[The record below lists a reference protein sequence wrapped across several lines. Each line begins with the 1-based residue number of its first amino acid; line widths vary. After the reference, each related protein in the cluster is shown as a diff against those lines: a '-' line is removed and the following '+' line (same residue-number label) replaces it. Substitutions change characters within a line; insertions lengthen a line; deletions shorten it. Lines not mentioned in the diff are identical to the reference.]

1 MLGTSVKQW
10 EDTEMK
16 LNLWFNQHKQL
27 LAGTVGGLVL
37 LSWLIGFLKFDTAAL
52 VVMYVGGV
60 IGTVPIASRAWSAL
74 RNKTI
79 SIELLVTI
87 ACIGA
92 LGIGEPNEAAI
103 VTFLFLFGDVLEERT
118 LAKTRSAVKD
128 LTEMAPQ
135 QADVLQPDGTLEA
148 TDIDDIDEGMQVVV
162 RPGGQVPVDGI
173 VVAGTGDTLEAVITG
188 EAKPVAKVKG
198 DEVFAGTT
206 LDSGTLTIETT
217 AAGDDTTFGQ
227 IVELVEEAQ
236 DAQAPVARFIDKF
249 AKYYTPAVLVIAI
262 IVGLVSRDISLA
274 ITMLVLG
281 CPGALVIGAPVANV
295 AGIGRAASSGIL
307 FKGGATVASLAK
319 ADTLMLDK
327 TGTITT
333 GKMAVHSVAAFN
345 GTANDALGTL
355 AAIEA
360 GSVHPL
366 AKAIVQYAADKGAA
380 ETSVPDMETIKGRG
394 LASAD
399 GQYLVGNAR
408 LLTEHDV
415 AISADVTAA
424 VSAAQEAGD
433 SVVILAD
440 HGVVRLV
447 VGVNDIVRPDAA
459 AGLAALKRAGVKK
472 IVMLTGDNRTAA
484 ERIAADLPIDEVQ
497 AELLPAEKVEAV
509 KKAQAAGA
517 QVAFVGDGINDA
529 PALATADIGVGMGG
543 GTAVALDTADVV
555 LVRPQFET
563 LSQAV
568 SLARGTTSVTMQN
581 IIIAVGTVVL
591 LLLGLLVGIVHMGS
605 GMFVHEASILLVIG
619 NAMRLLKRRA

>member
-1 MLGTSVKQW
+1 M
-10 EDTEMK
+10 
-16 LNLWFNQHKQL
+16 
-27 LAGTVGGLVL
+27 
-37 LSWLIGFLKFDTAAL
+37 
-52 VVMYVGGV
+52 
-60 IGTVPIASRAWSAL
+60 
-74 RNKTI
+74 
-79 SIELLVTI
+79 
-87 ACIGA
+87 
-92 LGIGEPNEAAI
+92 
-103 VTFLFLFGDVLEERT
+103 
-118 LAKTRSAVKD
+118 
-128 LTEMAPQ
+128 
-135 QADVLQPDGTLEA
+135 
-148 TDIDDIDEGMQVVV
+148 
-162 RPGGQVPVDGI
+162 
-173 VVAGTGDTLEAVITG
+173 
-188 EAKPVAKVKG
+188 
-198 DEVFAGTT
+198 
-206 LDSGTLTIETT
+206 
-217 AAGDDTTFGQ
+217 
-227 IVELVEEAQ
+227 
-236 DAQAPVARFIDKF
+236 
-249 AKYYTPAVLVIAI
+249 
-262 IVGLVSRDISLA
+262 
-274 ITMLVLG
+274 
-281 CPGALVIGAPVANV
+281 
-295 AGIGRAASSGIL
+295 
-307 FKGGATVASLAK
+307 
-319 ADTLMLDK
+319 
-327 TGTITT
+327 
-333 GKMAVHSVAAFN
+333 
-345 GTANDALGTL
+345 
-355 AAIEA
+355 
-360 GSVHPL
+360 
-366 AKAIVQYAADKGAA
+366 
-380 ETSVPDMETIKGRG
+380 
-394 LASAD
+394 
-399 GQYLVGNAR
+399 
-408 LLTEHDV
+408 
-415 AISADVTAA
+415 TAA

>member
-1 MLGTSVKQW
+1 
-10 EDTEMK
+10 MK

-87 ACIGA
+87 ACIGT

-135 QADVLQPDGTLEA
+135 QADVLQADGTLEA

-198 DEVFAGTT
+198 DAVFAGTT

-295 AGIGRAASSGIL
+295 AGIGRAAASGIL

-345 GTANDALGTL
+345 GTATDALGTL

-366 AKAIVQYAADKGAA
+366 AKAIVKYAADQGAA

-424 VSAAQEAGD
+424 VTAAQEAGD

-447 VGVNDIVRPDAA
+447 VGVNDIVRPDAV

-509 KKAQAAGA
+509 KMAQAAGA

>member
-1 MLGTSVKQW
+1 
-10 EDTEMK
+10 MK

-345 GTANDALGTL
+345 GTANDALGPWQRL
-355 AAIEA
+355 
-360 GSVHPL
+360 
-366 AKAIVQYAADKGAA
+366 K
-380 ETSVPDMETIKGRG
+380 RG
-394 LASAD
+394 VSTPSRRQLCST
-399 GQYLVGNAR
+399 
-408 LLTEHDV
+408 LLTK
-415 AISADVTAA
+415 
-424 VSAAQEAGD
+424 AQ
-433 SVVILAD
+433 
-440 HGVVRLV
+440 RKLV
-447 VGVNDIVRPDAA
+447 CPTWKPSRV
-459 AGLAALKRAGVKK
+459 AALRVR
-472 IVMLTGDNRTAA
+472 TGSTWS
-484 ERIAADLPIDEVQ
+484 
-497 AELLPAEKVEAV
+497 
-509 KKAQAAGA
+509 
-517 QVAFVGDGINDA
+517 
-529 PALATADIGVGMGG
+529 
-543 GTAVALDTADVV
+543 GT
-555 LVRPQFET
+555 P
-563 LSQAV
+563 
-568 SLARGTTSVTMQN
+568 GC
-581 IIIAVGTVVL
+581 
-591 LLLGLLVGIVHMGS
+591 
-605 GMFVHEASILLVIG
+605 
-619 NAMRLLKRRA
+619 

>member
-1 MLGTSVKQW
+1 
-10 EDTEMK
+10 MK

>member
-1 MLGTSVKQW
+1 
-10 EDTEMK
+10 MK

-135 QADVLQPDGTLEA
+135 QADVLQADGTLEA

-345 GTANDALGTL
+345 GTATDALGTL

-366 AKAIVQYAADKGAA
+366 AKAIVKYAADQGAA

-424 VSAAQEAGD
+424 VTAAQEAGD

-459 AGLAALKRAGVKK
+459 AGLAALKHAGVKK

>member
-1 MLGTSVKQW
+1 
-10 EDTEMK
+10 MK
-16 LNLWFNQHKQL
+16 MNLWFNEHKQL

-37 LSWLIGFLKFDTAAL
+37 ISWLLGWLHVSAL
-52 VVMYVGGV
+52 AMAVMYVGGV
-60 IGTVPIASRAWSAL
+60 VGTVPIASRAFGAL
-74 RNKTI
+74 KAKTI

-92 LGIGEPNEAAI
+92 LAIGEPNEAAI

-135 QADVLQPDGTLEA
+135 QADVLQDDGSLVA
-148 TDIDDIDEGMQVVV
+148 TDIDDIDEGMRVVV
-162 RPGGQVPVDGI
+162 RPGGQVPVDGT

-188 EAKPVAKVKG
+188 EARPVAKATG
-198 DEVFAGTT
+198 DDVFAGTT

-249 AKYYTPAVLVIAI
+249 ARYYTPAVLVIAI

-295 AGIGRAASSGIL
+295 AGIGRAAGSGIL

-345 GTANDALGTL
+345 GDQNEALGIL
-355 AAIEA
+355 AGIEA

-366 AKAIVQYAADKGAA
+366 AKAIVQYADGQKVAQAA
-380 ETSVPDMETIKGRG
+380 VPDMETIKGRG

-399 GQYLVGNAR
+399 GQYLVGNER
-408 LLTEHDV
+408 LLAEHAITV
-415 AISADVTAA
+415 AADVDAA
-424 VSAAQEAGD
+424 VKKAQNAGD
-433 SVVILAD
+433 SVVILAAN
-440 HGVVRLV
+440 GLVRLV

-459 AGLAALKRAGVKK
+459 AGLAALKKAGVKK
-472 IVMLTGDNRTAA
+472 IVMLTGDNRAAA

-497 AELLPAEKVEAV
+497 AELLPSEKVEAV
-509 KKAQAAGA
+509 KTAQANGA

-555 LVRPQFET
+555 LVRPQFNT

-568 SLARGTTSVTMQN
+568 SLARGTTNVTTQN
-581 IIIAVGTVVL
+581 IVIAVGTVAL

-605 GMFVHEASILLVIG
+605 GMLVHEVSILLVIG
-619 NAMRLLKRRA
+619 NAMRLLRK

>member
-1 MLGTSVKQW
+1 
-10 EDTEMK
+10 MK

-87 ACIGA
+87 ACIGT

-135 QADVLQPDGTLEA
+135 QADVLQADGTLEA

-198 DEVFAGTT
+198 DAVFAGTT

-345 GTANDALGTL
+345 GTATDALGTL

-366 AKAIVQYAADKGAA
+366 AKAIVKYAADQGAA

-424 VSAAQEAGD
+424 VTAAQEAGD

-509 KKAQAAGA
+509 KMAQAAGA

>member
-1 MLGTSVKQW
+1 
-10 EDTEMK
+10 MK

-135 QADVLQPDGTLEA
+135 QADVLQADGTLEA

-345 GTANDALGTL
+345 GTATEALGTL

-366 AKAIVQYAADKGAA
+366 AKAIVKYAADQGAE

-424 VSAAQEAGD
+424 VTAAQEAGD

>member
-1 MLGTSVKQW
+1 
-10 EDTEMK
+10 MK

-135 QADVLQPDGTLEA
+135 QADVLQADGTLEA

-345 GTANDALGTL
+345 GTATDALGTL

-366 AKAIVQYAADKGAA
+366 AKAIVKYAADQGAE

-424 VSAAQEAGD
+424 VTAAQEAGD

>member
-1 MLGTSVKQW
+1 
-10 EDTEMK
+10 MK

-87 ACIGA
+87 ACIGT

-135 QADVLQPDGTLEA
+135 QADVLQADGTLEA

-198 DEVFAGTT
+198 DAVFAGTT

-345 GTANDALGTL
+345 GTATDALGTL

-366 AKAIVQYAADKGAA
+366 AKAIVKYAADQGAA

-424 VSAAQEAGD
+424 VTAAQEAGD

-459 AGLAALKRAGVKK
+459 AGLAALKHAGVKK

-509 KKAQAAGA
+509 KMAQAAGA

>member
-1 MLGTSVKQW
+1 
-10 EDTEMK
+10 MK

-135 QADVLQPDGTLEA
+135 QADVLQADGTLEA

-345 GTANDALGTL
+345 GTATEALGTL

-366 AKAIVQYAADKGAA
+366 AKAIVKYAADQGAA

-424 VSAAQEAGD
+424 VTAAQEAGD

>member
-1 MLGTSVKQW
+1 
-10 EDTEMK
+10 MK
-16 LNLWFNQHKQL
+16 MNLWFNQHKQL
-27 LAGTVGGLVL
+27 LAGSVGALVL
-37 LSWLIGFLKFDTAAL
+37 ASWLLSLLHVSTLPLI
-52 VVMYVGGV
+52 VMYVGGI
-60 IGTVPIASRAWSAL
+60 IGTVPIASRAWGAL

-87 ACIGA
+87 ACLGA
-92 LGIGEPNEAAI
+92 LGIGEPDEAAI

-118 LAKTRSAVKD
+118 LAKTRSAVKG

-135 QADVLQPDGTLEA
+135 QADVLLDDGTLEA
-148 TDIDDIDEGMQVVV
+148 TDIDDIDEGMKVVV
-162 RPGGQVPVDGI
+162 RPGGQVPVDGT
-173 VVAGTGDTLEAVITG
+173 VVSGTGDTLEAVITG
-188 EAKPVAKVKG
+188 EARPVAKVAG

-249 AKYYTPAVLVIAI
+249 ARYYTPAVLVIAI

-295 AGIGRAASSGIL
+295 AGIGRAAGAGIL

-345 GTANDALGTL
+345 GDQDAAVGTL
-355 AAIEA
+355 AGIEA
-360 GSVHPL
+360 GSQHPL
-366 AKAIVQYAADKGAA
+366 AKAIVQYAGSKDIALAV
-380 ETSVPDMETIKGRG
+380 VPDMETIKGRG
-394 LASAD
+394 LASND
-399 GQYLVGNAR
+399 GVYLVGNVR
-408 LLTEHDV
+408 LLQEHDV
-415 AISADVTAA
+415 SVSADVQSA
-424 VSAAQEAGD
+424 VDAAQNAGD
-433 SVVILAD
+433 SVVILAVS
-440 HGVVRLV
+440 GTVRLV

-459 AGLAALKRAGVKK
+459 AGLTALKQAGVKK
-472 IVMLTGDNRTAA
+472 IVMLTGDNRAAA
-484 ERIAADLPIDEVQ
+484 ERIAAELPIDEVQ
-497 AELLPAEKVEAV
+497 AELLPGEKVEAV
-509 KKAQAAGA
+509 KKAQAAGS

-555 LVRPQFET
+555 LVRPQFST

-568 SLARGTTSVTMQN
+568 SLARGTTSVTTQN
-581 IIIAVGTVVL
+581 IVIAVGTVVL

-619 NAMRLLKRRA
+619 NAMRLLKR